1 MTYYIIQKIEL
12 IDGSVVYTP
21 VGYLTSKEDV
31 DGASEICT
39 CFTTWCNTNS
49 EALAAGTINISEH
62 FNSHGKSYVFTTTTN
77 YIDGL
82 NLELITD
89 TSTLI

>member
-12 IDGSVVYTP
+12 IAGSISYTP

-31 DGASEICT
+31 DSATEICN
-39 CFTTWCNTNS
+39 CFLTWCSDNA
-49 EALAAGTINISEH
+49 EDLASGVINVSEH
-62 FNSHGKSYVFTTTTN
+62 FAVHGKSYAFTTTTN
-77 YIDGL
+77 YIDDL
-82 NLELITD
+82 PLITD